1 MNEICKN
8 AVIFLYIL
16 LLIGINAVSYDQIE
30 GYVPDDAKRRFG
42 KGYVFDFDYSP
53 DGTQLAVA
61 STIGIWIYDA
71 ETREEVKLLSIQTD
85 FLRTV
90 KYSPDGKK
98 LASGTYESTIK
109 IWDVKT
115 GDEKHTLKGHDGF
128 VHSTTFSPDGKT
140 LVSGSRDEF
149 IIFWNL
155 ENSEPITILP
165 GHIGSVDSL
174 TFSPNGEILA
184 SSGRYAHRISLWNAE
199 TGDFIRFLTG
209 HTEGIDSINFMSDG
223 STLVSGSYDG
233 TIRFWNTK
241 TGKQLK
247 SYSGMSAVI
256 SPERN
261 KVASHLEDGSIQIW
275 NIYSGDILRTI
286 NTPYKTVEIIKFSPD
301 GRILTSSDG
310 IDIHFWNIETG
321 NLIDTITGHTDD
333 LYSIEFSTNGQTL
346 VSLDGYIR
354 IWDIAKSRLQK
365 IPSIEGTVSSVA
377 LAPDAET
384 LACGTN
390 DNEIL
395 IRHMGTDQNKI
406 ILKGHKYEINHLTF
420 SPDGKILA
428 SSSWDSIRLWDVI
441 TGEHITTVIQGV
453 DSRHKIRFAQNGD
466 SLVFVNYEDKVLF
479 LNTETR
485 KIEKEIDINPN
496 SANSIALSSDGKM
509 LAIGI
514 KNDEI
519 QIWDISTVK
528 LLKTIQT
535 SARTYDVAFSPDG
548 KTIASCSEDIY
559 LWDVETGKL
568 INTFTGH
575 TDQVFI
581 LTFSPDGD
589 TLASGG
595 WDNTIILWDIQ
606 THPNL
611 QD

>member
-1 MNEICKN
+1 MNEFCKN

-16 LLIGINAVSYDQIE
+16 FVIGTNAYSYDQIE
-30 GYVPDDAKRRFG
+30 GYVPEEAKKRFG

-71 ETREEVKLLSIQTD
+71 ETRDEVKLLSVQTD

-109 IWDVKT
+109 IWDVET

-128 VHSTTFSPDGKT
+128 VHSTTFSTDGKT

-155 ENSEPITILP
+155 ENLEPITILP

-184 SSGRYAHRISLWNAE
+184 SSSRYAHRISLWNAR
-199 TGDFIRFLTG
+199 TGDFIRFLSG

-247 SYSGMSAVI
+247 SYGGMSAVI
-256 SPERN
+256 SPEGN
-261 KVASHLEDGSIQIW
+261 KVAGHLEDGSIQIW
-275 NIYSGDILRTI
+275 NINSGDILRTI

-321 NLIDTITGHTDD
+321 NLIDTITGHTDN
-333 LYSIEFSTNGQTL
+333 LYSIEFSPNGQTL

-365 IPSIEGTVSSVA
+365 MPSIDGTVSSVA

-395 IRHMGTDQNKI
+395 IWHMVTDKSKI

-428 SSSWDSIRLWDVI
+428 SSSWNSIRLWDVI
-441 TGEHITTVIQGV
+441 TGEHITTVIPDV

-496 SANSIALSSDGKM
+496 SPNSIALSSDGKM
-509 LAIGI
+509 LAIGS
-514 KNDEI
+514 KSDEI

-606 THPNL
+606 R
-611 QD
+611 